1 MGNLIIKKVNY
12 SGDKYFFESP
22 EFSQGINI
30 IEGDNGS
37 GKSTL
42 SYFIEFGLG
51 GKVKYFIR
59 NDKKQDEEY
68 KQIVNDK
75 NNYIE
80 LIISVDSIEYKL
92 KRFINKNDIFVT
104 FTNGN
109 VRQFCVNRVGCKE
122 AIFSDW
128 LLDKLNIK
136 RFELSLGEV
145 SWYFNFSDVF
155 RLLNYDQDTEPRK
168 IFKTPNNENFVSDST
183 VIRTSIFETLMGTSS
198 DEYFLKMN
206 ELNEYKLKRKEAQY
220 ILDEFNKMNPNLKS
234 TLEVVRIE
242 EEMLMEQMNKLLDS
256 RTSYQKEHINVGEKF
271 KNIEAKKSELIQL
284 QILDS
289 ENKINKK
296 NLEIEKNKIEHLLR
310 VQENEIDSIIKTIS
324 THEKLNLFDF
334 ALCPFCANEIKRED
348 KKCICG
354 SNIDESNYEKFLY
367 DSSEYQE
374 ILKHKHKSLETIKS
388 AIQAYDDDLVKL
400 IAQIEQNLKNI
411 EELNLYLKT
420 AIGSFE
426 YSGNSQMIDDI
437 DNKIGKVKE
446 EIVKYKELIDL
457 YIQKEKYEKEFK
469 NKDDLY
475 KSLLKEFN
483 SMKIVY
489 NANNEMII
497 KNFNKIYNQLM
508 TLSSCKSTSAMI
520 DEEYNPYIDDGDYR
534 EKSAS
539 VPKRMMYYF
548 TLLSMALKYKDIKHP
563 KFLLM
568 DTPEAAG
575 IDEDHL
581 TDNIK
586 LFNNALELSKN
597 HPNDKI
603 SSFQFIL
610 TTGINKYPKEYE
622 EFVKLRFNKKNG
634 DFILKEKQ

>member
-1 MGNLIIKKVNY
+1 MSY
-12 SGDKYFFESP
+12 SGDKYYFESP
-22 EFSQGINI
+22 EFLQGINI

-37 GKSTL
+37 GKSTI

-51 GKVKYFIR
+51 GKIKYFTR

-80 LIISVDSIEYKL
+80 LIISIDNIEYKL

-104 FTNGN
+104 FSNGK
-109 VRQFCVNRVGCKE
+109 VQKFCVNRKDCKE
-122 AIFSDW
+122 EVFSDW

-136 RFELSLGEV
+136 RFELNLGEA

-206 ELNEYKLKRKEAQY
+206 ELNECKLKRKEAQY

-234 TLEVVRIE
+234 TLEAVRIE

-271 KNIEAKKSELIQL
+271 KNIEAKKSELIRL

-289 ENKINKK
+289 ENKVNKK

-334 ALCPFCANEIKRED
+334 TLCPFCANEIKKED

-354 SNIDESNYEKFLY
+354 SNIDENNYEKFLY
-367 DSSEYQE
+367 NSDEYQE
-374 ILKHKHKSLETIKS
+374 ILKHKNKSLETIKS
-388 AIQAYDDDLVKL
+388 AIKSYGEDLTQL
-400 IAQIEQNLKNI
+400 NTDINQNLINI
-411 EELNLYLKT
+411 EELNIYLKT
-420 AIGSFE
+420 AIDSFE

-446 EIVKYKELIDL
+446 NIFKYKELSHR
-457 YIQKEKYEKEFK
+457 YTQKDKYEKEFK
-469 NKDDLY
+469 KKDDLY
-475 KSLLKEFN
+475 KSLLKSFN
-483 SMKIVY
+483 SMKIDY
-489 NANNEMII
+489 HTNNKII
-497 KNFNKIYNQLM
+497 IEHFNKIYNQLM

-548 TLLSMALKYKDIKHP
+548 TLLSMALKYKNIKHP

-568 DTPEAAG
+568 DTPEEAG

-581 TDNIK
+581 TENIK
-586 LFNNALELSKN
+586 LFSKALELSKN
-597 HPNDKI
+597 NPNDKI
-603 SSFQFIL
+603 NSFQFIL

-622 EFVKLRFNKKNG
+622 EFVKLRFNKKKG
-634 DFILKEKQ
+634 DFILKEK